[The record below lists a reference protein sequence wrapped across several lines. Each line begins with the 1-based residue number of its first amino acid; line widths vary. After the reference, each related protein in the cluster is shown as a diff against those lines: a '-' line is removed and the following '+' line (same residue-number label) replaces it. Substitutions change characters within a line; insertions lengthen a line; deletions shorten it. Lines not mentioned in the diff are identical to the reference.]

1 MAKLAG
7 VIRLQATPGVAVAYA
22 EWRRW
27 LADERRASA
36 HTLEAYGHDLAAFFK
51 FLANHLGGPPGL
63 DDLAGLKAA
72 DFRAWLARRAE
83 QGLRRSSIV
92 RGLSVVRSFF
102 RYLDRSGR
110 VHNAAIN
117 TVRFPKLPKSVP
129 KALSVSDAAAVVKAV
144 GALSRRPWLAKR
156 DIALFTLL
164 YGAGLR
170 IGEALALNRG
180 DVPAV
185 ALAKAGGPAEAP
197 QGAKAGAS
205 IVVTGKGQ
213 KQRVVPLLPVIQE
226 AISEYLAVCPYRLE
240 RAAPLFVGAR
250 GGRLNPRVV
259 QARMQQLRAARGLP
273 ETATPHALRPSF
285 ATHLLAAGG
294 DLRAIQEL
302 LGHAS
307 LSTTQRY
314 TEVDAERLIKVYRNA
329 HPRAKG

>member
-1 MAKLAG
+1 M
-7 VIRLQATPGVAVAYA
+7 
-22 EWRRW
+22 
-27 LADERRASA
+27 
-36 HTLEAYGHDLAAFFK
+36 
-51 FLANHLGGPPGL
+51 
-63 DDLAGLKAA
+63 
-72 DFRAWLARRAE
+72 
-83 QGLRRSSIV
+83 V

-102 RYLDRSGR
+102 RYLARSGR

-117 TVRFPKLPKSVP
+117 TVRFPKVPKSVP

-180 DVPAV
+180 DVP
-185 ALAKAGGPAEAP
+185 LPAGRSTLWRAGPDA
-197 QGAKAGAS
+197 GDDGAS

-213 KQRVVPLLPVIQE
+213 KQRTVPLLPVIQE

-259 QARMQQLRAARGLP
+259 QARMEQLRAALGLP
-273 ETATPHALRPSF
+273 ETATPHALRHSF